1 MKFPLTTAA
10 TLVAGALN
18 ACLMAP
24 CAYAQNAPV
33 GVGQRAA
40 VAYDLPAGPLT
51 DTLSRISLQSGQTIS
66 AGAEL
71 VAGRQAAPVRG
82 VLSAEG
88 AARQALAGTGLE
100 LVVTSAGVLTVRP
113 LPAVGVVTS
122 LEPVLVSAS
131 AIIPPSEGTGSYT
144 IPESTSATRMRLT
157 MRETPQ
163 SVSVITRQQMD
174 DQGIVNVAQALEQT
188 PGITVSQDN
197 SEGYSFYS
205 RGFQLSNF
213 QFDGL
218 PSLSSDGGNVRDNYS
233 ITNSVIYDRI
243 EVLKGAT
250 GLVNGA
256 GYPSGVVNFIR
267 KRPTQEFQGSLSA
280 GAGSWDRYRSEVDLG
295 GPLSESGKLRGR
307 VVGAAETHG
316 SFMDH
321 AKGKESIGYGILEAD
336 LSPRT
341 TASFGVDYQQNRND
355 GTTNTHLPSLFSDG
369 SQVTFSRSTNPADKW
384 AWRNQDTTRLFA
396 DISHRLDNGWNF
408 KLAAAHRDYKSR
420 ELISGMGSATV
431 DVVDHSVSHGF
442 YPGGAARFDTDSR
455 ENSIDF
461 QASGPYTLF
470 GRQHDLVVGYNA
482 ARTHA
487 QSRREDGDT
496 DLWIDDAFNWNN
508 NATEPGS
515 YAWWLTQDMQVNQK
529 ILYAATVLHPT
540 DRFAFILGGRLTNY
554 SWSQD
559 IRYANGRYVGYSTNV
574 SRKLIPYTGVTYDL
588 DANHTVYAS
597 YTDVFKPQ
605 AYNFDA
611 NNRQLDPL
619 TGKSIELGAKG
630 EYLDGRLNAS
640 VALFQLKQDNVAE
653 PDPSGA
659 STPTGGAAYIAVP
672 GVTTRGLELE
682 VSGEVLPG
690 WQVNAGYTYSRSR
703 DRDGQR
709 VSTTQPEHLFKLA
722 TAYRLRGDWHRLTV
736 GGNVHW
742 QGNTYFTQEVDARN
756 HRFTQDSYAV
766 FGLMA
771 GYDFS
776 KDLRLT
782 VNVNNVLDK
791 HYYSG
796 MGNYNSVFYGAPRN
810 VFAQLRYKF

>member
-1 MKFPLTTAA
+1 MNFPLTRGAA
-10 TLVAGALN
+10 LVAAAL
-18 ACLMAP
+18 LSQT
-24 CAYAQNAPV
+24 AYAQDAP
-33 GVGQRAA
+33 AA
-40 VAYDLPAGPLT
+40 PTAAQSVLSYDLPAASLA
-51 DTLSRISLQSGQTIS
+51 DTLSRISLQSGRTIS
-66 AGAEL
+66 ASAEL
-71 VAGRQAAPVRG
+71 VSGKQAAPVRG
-82 VLSAEG
+82 ALSPEA

-100 LVVTSAGVLTVRP
+100 LLITRNGVMTVRP
-113 LPAVGVVTS
+113 IPAASGVTS
-122 LEPVLVSAS
+122 LEPVLVTGAS
-131 AIIPPSEGTGSYT
+131 IITPSEGTGSYT
-144 IPESTSATRMRLT
+144 VPESSSATRMRLS

-174 DQGIVNVAQALEQT
+174 DQGIVSVAGALEQT
-188 PGITVSQDN
+188 PGIVVNQDN
-197 SEGYSFYS
+197 SEGYSFFS
-205 RGFQLSNF
+205 RGFQLENF

-218 PSLSSDGGNVRDNYS
+218 PSLSSDGGNVRDNFS

-295 GPLSESGKLRGR
+295 GPLTQDGKIRGR
-307 VVGAAETHG
+307 VVGATETHG
-316 SFMDH
+316 SFMDY
-321 AKGKESIGYGILEAD
+321 ARGKENIAYGIIEAD

-341 TASFGVDYQQNRND
+341 TASFGVDTQQNRNKA
-355 GTTNTHLPSLFSDG
+355 TTNTHLPSLYSDG

-396 DISHRLDNGWNF
+396 DIQHTLDNGWNF
-408 KLAAAHRDYKSR
+408 KLAAAHRNYQSR
-420 ELISGMGSATV
+420 ELISGMGSSTV
-431 DVVDHSVSHGF
+431 DVVDHRISHGF
-442 YPGGAARFDTDSR
+442 YPGGASRFNTDSR
-455 ENSIDF
+455 ENSIDI

-487 QSRREDGDT
+487 QSNRKDGDT
-496 DLWIDDAFNWNN
+496 DLWIDDAFHWNN
-508 NATEPGS
+508 DATEPSS
-515 YAWWLTQDMQVNQK
+515 YEWWLTQDMLVNQK

-540 DRFAFILGGRLTNY
+540 DRLSFILGGRMTNY
-554 SWSQD
+554 SWRQD
-559 IRYANGRYVGYSTNV
+559 INYANGRHRAYSTDVRN
-574 SRKLIPYTGVTYDL
+574 KLIPYAGVTYDV
-588 DANHTVYAS
+588 DTHHTVYAS

-619 TGKSIELGAKG
+619 TGKSFEFGAKG

-640 VALFQLKQDNVAE
+640 IALFQLKQDNVAE
-653 PDPSGA
+653 LDASGA
-659 STPTGGAAYIAVP
+659 TTPDGGTAYVAIP
-672 GVTTRGLELE
+672 GVTTRGVELE
-682 VSGEVLPG
+682 MSGEVLPG
-690 WQVNAGYTYSRSR
+690 WQLHAGYTYSRSR
-703 DRDGQR
+703 DREGRR
-709 VSTTQPEHLFKLA
+709 VSSTQPQQLFKLA
-722 TAYRLRGDWHRLTV
+722 TTYRLPGDWNRLTV
-736 GGNVHW
+736 GGNLHW
-742 QGNTYFTQEVDARN
+742 QGNIFFTQEVDARN
-756 HRFTQDSYAV
+756 YRFTQDSYAV

-771 GYDFS
+771 GYDFN

-782 VNVNNVLDK
+782 VNLNNVFDK

-796 MGNYNSVFYGAPRN
+796 MGNYNSVYYGAPRN

>member
-1 MKFPLTTAA
+1 MNSPVIRGAV
-10 TLVAGALN
+10 LVAGALGTSVL
-18 ACLMAP
+18 ALPAI
-24 CAYAQNAPV
+24 AQDVPASA
-33 GVGQRAA
+33 QQA
-40 VAYDLPAGPLT
+40 VLAYDLPAAPLA
-51 DTLSRISLQSGQTIS
+51 DTLSRISLQSGRTIS
-66 AGAEL
+66 ASADL
-71 VAGRQAAPVRG
+71 VSDKQAAPVRG
-82 VLSAEG
+82 ALNAEA
-88 AARQALAGTGLE
+88 AARQALTGTGLE
-100 LVVTSAGVLTVRP
+100 LVVTRAGVLTVRP
-113 LPAVGVVTS
+113 LPAASAVTS
-122 LEPVLVSAS
+122 LEPVVVTAS
-131 AIIPPSEGTGSYT
+131 SIIAPSENSGSYT
-144 IPESTSATRMRLT
+144 VPESASATRMRLS

-174 DQGIVNVAQALEQT
+174 DQGIVGVAGALEQT
-188 PGITVSQDN
+188 PGIVVNQDN
-197 SEGYSFYS
+197 SEGYSFFS
-205 RGFQLSNF
+205 RGFQLENF

-233 ITNSVIYDRI
+233 ITNTVIYDRI

-295 GPLSESGKLRGR
+295 GPLSENGKIRGR
-307 VVGAAETHG
+307 VVGAADTHG
-316 SFMDH
+316 SFMDY
-321 AKGKESIGYGILEAD
+321 ARGKENIAYGIVEAD
-336 LSPRT
+336 LAPRT
-341 TASFGVDYQQNRND
+341 TASFGVDYQQNRNK
-355 GTTNTHLPSLFSDG
+355 GTTNTHLPSLYSDG

-396 DISHRLDNGWNF
+396 DIQHTLDNGWNF
-408 KLAAAHRDYKSR
+408 KLSAAHRNYQSR

-431 DVVDHSVSHGF
+431 DVNDHRVSHGF
-442 YPGGAARFDTDSR
+442 YPGGASLFNTDSR
-455 ENSIDF
+455 ENSVDF
-461 QASGPYTLF
+461 QASGPYTLL
-470 GRQHDLVVGYNA
+470 GRQHDLVIGYNA

-487 QSRREDGDT
+487 QSNRQDGDT

-508 NATEPGS
+508 DATKPKTYE
-515 YAWWLTQDMQVNQK
+515 WWLTQDMLVNQK

-540 DRFAFILGGRLTNY
+540 DRLAFILGGRLTDY

-559 IRYANGRYVGYSTNV
+559 ISYANGLTRAYSTDV
-574 SRKLIPYTGVTYDL
+574 RRKFIPYAGITYDL
-588 DANHTVYAS
+588 DASHTVYAS

-619 TGKSIELGAKG
+619 TGKSIEVGAKG

-640 VALFQLKQDNVAE
+640 IALFQLKQDNVAE

-659 STPTGGAAYIAVP
+659 TTPAGGAAYIAIP
-672 GVTTRGLELE
+672 GVTTRGIELE
-682 VSGEVLPG
+682 VSGEVLTG
-690 WQVNAGYTYSRSR
+690 WQIHAGYTYSRSR
-703 DRDGQR
+703 DRDGRR
-709 VSTTQPEHLFKLA
+709 VSATQPEQLFKLA
-722 TAYRLRGDWHRLTV
+722 TTYRLPGDWHRLTV

-742 QGNTYFTQEVDARN
+742 QGNTYFNQEVDARN
-756 HRFTQDSYAV
+756 HRFTQDRYAV
-766 FGLMA
+766 LGLMA

-782 VNVNNVLDK
+782 VNVNNLLDK